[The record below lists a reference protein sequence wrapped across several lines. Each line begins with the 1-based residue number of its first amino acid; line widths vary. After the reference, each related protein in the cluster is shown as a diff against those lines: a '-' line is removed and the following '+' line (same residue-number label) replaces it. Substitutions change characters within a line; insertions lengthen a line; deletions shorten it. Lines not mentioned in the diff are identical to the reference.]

1 MSTENIKDDNVP
13 TLDFATADHGDVT
26 VHADQLP
33 TVTMDELKMLGMSR
47 DELHQCFA
55 EGVKLMADHIASD
68 RVRPVASQTLDGK
81 WEVRIVH
88 YSEWSDPLMQGPGG
102 TA

>member
-13 TLDFATADHGDVT
+13 TLDVATADHGDVT

-47 DELHQCFA
+47 DELH
-55 EGVKLMADHIASD
+55 
-68 RVRPVASQTLDGK
+68 R
-81 WEVRIVH
+81 
-88 YSEWSDPLMQGPGG
+88 
-102 TA
+102 

>member
-13 TLDFATADHGDVT
+13 TLDVATADHGDVT

-33 TVTMDELKMLGMSR
+33 TVTEDELKMLGMSR

-55 EGVKLMADHIASD
+55 EGAKLMADHIASD
-68 RVRPVASQTLDGK
+68 RVRRCELFDG
-81 WEVRIVH
+81 EEFH
-88 YSEWSDPLMQGPGG
+88 QQHLNG
-102 TA
+102 TRRPTCVLLQAGA

>member
-13 TLDFATADHGDVT
+13 TLDVATTDHGDVT

-55 EGVKLMADHIASD
+55 EGFKLMADHIASG

-81 WEVRIVH
+81 WEVRIVR
-88 YSEWSDPLMQGPGG
+88 YSELSDPLMQGPGG

>member
-13 TLDFATADHGDVT
+13 SLDVATADHGDVT

-33 TVTMDELKMLGMSR
+33 TVTEDELKMLGMSR
-47 DELHQCFA
+47 DELLRCFA
-55 EGVKLMADHIASD
+55 EGAKLMADYAASD

-81 WEVRIVH
+81 WEVRIER
-88 YSEWSDPLMQGPGG
+88 YSELSDPLMQGPGG

>member
-1 MSTENIKDDNVP
+1 MMPGSLSAPAWRHHMSTENIKDDNVP
-13 TLDFATADHGDVT
+13 TLDVATADHGDVT

-55 EGVKLMADHIASD
+55 EGALMSDHIASD
-68 RVRPVASQTLDGK
+68 RGPPCSQ
-81 WEVRIVH
+81 
-88 YSEWSDPLMQGPGG
+88 SDLGRQMGSSHCSL
-102 TA
+102 

>member
-13 TLDFATADHGDVT
+13 TLDVATADHGDVT

-33 TVTMDELKMLGMSR
+33 TVTEDELKMFGMSR
-47 DELHQCFA
+47 DELLRCFA
-55 EGVKLMADHIASD
+55 EGAKLMADYTASD